1 VVLQHVG
8 LVQFGGGD
16 QAAARHGSVAPAG
29 SGLVQKGDHVGLWR
43 RWLIGGAVGGGWVGV
58 GGGAYATSMNARC
71 GGVCLLIAFAA
82 VAPHVVVVAGAAV
95 AAVCCMWGGGGGGGG
110 GGWRLA

>member
-43 RWLIGGAVGGGWVGV
+43 RWLIGRAVGGGWVGV
-58 GGGAYATSMNARC
+58 GVGGGACATSMTARC

-82 VAPHVVVVAGAAV
+82 VAPHVVVVASAAV
-95 AAVCCMWGGGGGGGG
+95 AAVCCMWGGGGGGG
-110 GGWRLA
+110 WRLA